1 MSLTMFLTYELFFAL
16 TLFAP
21 SALSVFATSTVQF
34 GYWER
39 SELIYE
45 YDSEGNPLRLRGFQD
60 RANKDF
66 VLGGIFPVHFEAANS
81 AGSKCGN
88 LRVEGGLERV
98 EAMLYAID
106 LLNSDSDLL
115 PNLTM
120 GYDIR
125 DTCYSETFGLE
136 EAVDLIRPDARC
148 SCAENASTATPSLGI
163 LGAAASRVSIP
174 VAGLCRLFQVPQIS
188 YVSASTPL
196 SDRVLYPYFYRTNI
210 PDDLQAK
217 ALISLL
223 IAFGWNHISIVYTS
237 NDYGTSG
244 RNAIKKFADLS
255 GICIDLDVVIGEDY
269 MDQDYMNLALRL
281 NSSAAD
287 VIVVWGSNQ
296 NGRHVLEHYNN
307 IDNPRM
313 VTWIPSAAWSQAE
326 SVFED
331 FSRIT
336 VGHVFGAAPS
346 THDVPGFLDY
356 FSQLTIETN
365 KRNPWFEEY
374 FKAFTECGHEPAA
387 ACLNNVSILDV
398 HDYQQEYTVQ
408 RVIDAVYAFAH
419 ALQNFL
425 TDNCESPL
433 TWYREN
439 QTCKGQIKR
448 LDGPNLLEYIDRL
461 DFFSPTN
468 TRIQFNEFGYVM
480 NGSYELLNF
489 QVLENS
495 DGNRVY
501 DIKEIG
507 QWFSNDTFG
516 NNSDNNMGYIEFFS
530 DRVMPQFGVNENGEV
545 IETRHVP
552 QCGNCMPGTYHRQV
566 PQSYA
571 VVYAN
576 LARVSSTQTKQELM
590 SATTVVTLAT
600 TGELIP

>member
-1 MSLTMFLTYELFFAL
+1 MYGLLVEIAEYSFTETPAQYLWAVRLQIPQVTGSSTPE
-16 TLFAP
+16 
-21 SALSVFATSTVQF
+21 ATSEEQIAQGGPGGQAAEPAFPLAFVDF
-34 GYWER
+34 GG
-39 SELIYE
+39 ITFVYE
-45 YDSEGNPLRLRGFQD
+45 YDSEGSPLRLRGFQD
-60 RANKDF
+60 RGNKDF

-81 AGSKCGN
+81 AGSQCGR
-88 LRVEGGLERV
+88 LRIEGGLERV

-115 PNLTM
+115 PNLTV

-136 EAVDLIRPDARC
+136 EAVDMIQFNDRC
-148 SCAENASTATPSLGI
+148 PCAENASTVTPSLGI

-174 VAGLCRLFQVPQIS
+174 VAGLCRLFAVPQIS

-223 IAFGWNHISIVYTS
+223 MAFGWNHISIIYTS

-255 GICIDLDVVIGEDY
+255 GICIDLDVVIEEDY
-269 MDQDYMNLALRL
+269 MDRDYMNLAYQL

-296 NGRHVLEHYNN
+296 NGRHVLQHYSN

-336 VGHVFGAAPS
+336 AGRVFGAAPS
-346 THDVPGFLDY
+346 THDIPGFLDY
-356 FSQLTIETN
+356 FSQLTIESN
-365 KRNPWFEEY
+365 KRDPWFEEY
-374 FKAFTECGHEPAA
+374 FKAFTECEP
-387 ACLNNVSILDV
+387 ACLNNVSISDI

-425 TDNCESPL
+425 ADNCEAPL
-433 TWYREN
+433 KWYREN
-439 QTCKGQIKR
+439 QTCKGQTKR

-461 DFFSPTN
+461 DFVSPTK
-468 TRIQFNEFGYVM
+468 TRIQFNEFGYIC
-480 NGSYELLNF
+480 YE
-489 QVLENS
+489 
-495 DGNRVY
+495 
-501 DIKEIG
+501 
-507 QWFSNDTFG
+507 W
-516 NNSDNNMGYIEFFS
+516 
-530 DRVMPQFGVNENGEV
+530 
-545 IETRHVP
+545 
-552 QCGNCMPGTYHRQV
+552 
-566 PQSYA
+566 
-571 VVYAN
+571 
-576 LARVSSTQTKQELM
+576 EL
-590 SATTVVTLAT
+590 
-600 TGELIP
+600 